1 MSSRRERPTMSS
13 NDRRYLP
20 ALAIVATL
28 GIGIVIGTFVSN
40 GVRAARPFAGAPD
53 AKTLQAPSVVALSD
67 SFASVAARV
76 EPAVV
81 NINTESTVKVSGHRP
96 SPNAGDAPFDDFFDR
111 FFHGPDGGAG
121 DFRQQSLGS
130 GFVLDP
136 AGYVMTNYHVIMR
149 EEEDPSGQDHPVDRI
164 RVFIHGDD
172 NVKGY
177 VAKIV
182 GYDKSTDL
190 AVIKIDTGRP
200 LGTVQFG
207 DSEKIRVG
215 DWVLAVGSPFGLE
228 ATVTAGIVSAK
239 DRRDIEQGPAG
250 QFKRFIQ
257 TDAAINPGNSGG
269 PLVNLAAQV
278 IGINTAIATRHG
290 GSDGVGFAMPSNT
303 ARKVYNSIITTGSVH
318 RGAIGVNYSS
328 PQGPALFQA
337 FGASHGVVIDRGVEP
352 GTPAERAGLKMG
364 DVIVALNGKPITNP
378 DEMVAIISDTEIGK
392 TVKVDFI
399 RDGKP
404 MSANVQVGDRDLII
418 NNQVAETHDANQ
430 GESPQQGGVLGLSV
444 RNLTREQSQELSD
457 KLHLQTAQGIQVM
470 EVKPGG
476 FADETGLQHGDV
488 ILSLNHQNVASVEE
502 FSRLQSQLKSG
513 TDVLFLVA
521 RRTEGSFATLF
532 LAERLP

>member
-1 MSSRRERPTMSS
+1 MSSSE
-13 NDRRYLP
+13 RRYLP
-20 ALAIVATL
+20 ALVIVVTL
-28 GIGIVIGTFVSN
+28 AIGIVIGTFVSS
-40 GVRAARPFAGAPD
+40 GVRAARPFTGAPD
-53 AKTLQAPSVVALSD
+53 ARALPAPSVVTLSD
-67 SFASVAARV
+67 SFASVAATV

-81 NINTESTVKVSGHRP
+81 NINTESTVKVSGHRQFQNP
-96 SPNAGDAPFDDFFDR
+96 GDAPFDDFFDR
-111 FFHGPDGGAG
+111 FFHFGPDGAPG

-136 AGYVMTNYHVIMR
+136 GGYVMTNYHVIMR

-172 NVKGY
+172 NTKGY
-177 VAKIV
+177 TAKIV

-190 AVIKIDTGRP
+190 AVIKVEAGRP
-200 LGTVQFG
+200 LSTVQFG
-207 DSEKIRVG
+207 DSDRMRVG

-239 DRRDIEQGPAG
+239 DRRDIEQGVAG

-269 PLVNLAAQV
+269 PLVNLASQV

-303 ARKVYNSIITTGSVH
+303 ARKVYNAIIATGSVH

-328 PQGPALFQA
+328 PQSPALLHA

-352 GTPAERAGLKMG
+352 GTPAEHAGLKMG
-364 DVIVALNGKPITNP
+364 DVIVALDNKPITSP
-378 DEMVAIISDTEIGK
+378 DEMVAIISETEIGR

-404 MSANVQVGDRDLII
+404 MSADVQVGDRDRII
-418 NNQVAETHDANQ
+418 NNQVAQAHDQNE
-430 GESPQQGGVLGLSV
+430 GEQPQQGGVLGLSV
-444 RNLTREQSQELSD
+444 RNLTHAQSQELSD
-457 KLHLQTAQGIQVM
+457 RLHLKTLQGVLVM
-470 EVKPGG
+470 EVKPDS
-476 FADETGLQHGDV
+476 FADDTGLQHGDV
-488 ILSLNHQNVASVEE
+488 ILSINHQDVASVEE
-502 FSRLQSQLKSG
+502 FSRLQSQLKPK

-521 RRTEGSFATLF
+521 RRTGGSFATLF
-532 LAERLP
+532 LADRLP

>member
-1 MSSRRERPTMSS
+1 MSS

-20 ALAIVATL
+20 ALAIVVTL
-28 GIGIVIGTFVSN
+28 GIGIMIGTFVSS
-40 GVRAARPFAGAPD
+40 GVRAARPFTGAPD
-53 AKTLQAPSVVALSD
+53 ARALPGPSAVALSD
-67 SFASVAARV
+67 SFASVASTV

-81 NINTESTVKVSGHRP
+81 NINTESTVKVSGHRQFQNP
-96 SPNAGDAPFDDFFDR
+96 GDAPFDDFFDR
-111 FFHGPDGGAG
+111 FFHNGPDGGPG
-121 DFRQQSLGS
+121 DLRQTSLGS

-136 AGYVMTNYHVIMR
+136 GGYVMTNYHVIMR
-149 EEEDPSGQDHPVDRI
+149 EQEDPSGQDHPVDRI

-172 NVKGY
+172 NPKGY

-190 AVIKIDTGRP
+190 AVIKVDTGRP
-200 LGTVQFG
+200 LSTVQFG
-207 DSEKIRVG
+207 DSDRMRVG

-239 DRRDIEQGPAG
+239 DRRDIEQGVEG

-303 ARKVYNSIITTGSVH
+303 ARKVYNAIITTGSVH
-318 RGAIGVNYSS
+318 RGAIGVNYST
-328 PQGPALFQA
+328 PQSPALLHA
-337 FGASHGVVIDRGVEP
+337 SGASHGVVIDRGVEP

-364 DVIVALNGKPITNP
+364 DVIVALNGKPIANP
-378 DEMVAIISDTEIGK
+378 DEMVGIISETEIGK

-399 RDGKP
+399 RDGKS
-404 MSANVQVGDRDLII
+404 MSADVQVADRDRII
-418 NNQVAETHDANQ
+418 NSQVAQARNPDEGET
-430 GESPQQGGVLGLSV
+430 PQSGGLLGLSV
-444 RNLTREQSQELSD
+444 RNLTREQSQEISD
-457 KLHLQTAQGIQVM
+457 KLHLKTGQGILVT
-470 EVKPGG
+470 EVKPDG
-476 FADETGLQHGDV
+476 FADDTGLQHGDV
-488 ILSLNHQNVASVEE
+488 ILSLNHQDVASVEE
-502 FSRLQSQLKSG
+502 FNRLQSQLKSG

-521 RRTEGSFATLF
+521 RRTDGSFATLL
-532 LAERLP
+532 LADRLP